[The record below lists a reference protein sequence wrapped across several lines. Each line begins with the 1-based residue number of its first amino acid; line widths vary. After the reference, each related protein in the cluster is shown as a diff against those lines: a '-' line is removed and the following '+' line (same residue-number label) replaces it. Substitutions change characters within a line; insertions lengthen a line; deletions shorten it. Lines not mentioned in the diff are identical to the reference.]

1 MENVID
7 SWKNENVAKKQL
19 NLNLKEISSKNQY
32 PKHWLSFI
40 ELTKRINPLTI
51 LDVGCGCGAFYEL
64 CKMNFPLMVYTGVD
78 YSESM
83 IELAKKTWNHK
94 NFFVKSYTELT
105 EFYLKQFDLIHM
117 GAMLDV
123 LPNGDEA
130 LDFILSLKPKNVI
143 LGRVKLTD
151 KPSYSEV
158 YTAYDEIQTYAY
170 YHNINSFLNICK
182 KHSYIISNI
191 EDNFHLKF
199 SI

>member
-7 SWKNENVAKKQL
+7 SWKNEKVAKKQL
-19 NLNLKEISSKNQY
+19 DLNLKEISSKNQY
-32 PKHWLSFI
+32 PRHWISFI
-40 ELTKRINPLTI
+40 ELTKRINPSNI
-51 LDVGCGCGAFYEL
+51 LDVGCGCGTFFEL
-64 CKMNFPLMVYTGVD
+64 CKINFPLMDYTGVD

-83 IELAKKTWNHK
+83 IDIAKKTWNHE
-94 NFFVKSYTELT
+94 NFFVKNYADLT
-105 EFYLKQFDLIHM
+105 KEYCENFDLVHL

-170 YHNINSFLNICK
+170 HHNINSFLNICK

-191 EDNFHLKF
+191 EDNFHLKL